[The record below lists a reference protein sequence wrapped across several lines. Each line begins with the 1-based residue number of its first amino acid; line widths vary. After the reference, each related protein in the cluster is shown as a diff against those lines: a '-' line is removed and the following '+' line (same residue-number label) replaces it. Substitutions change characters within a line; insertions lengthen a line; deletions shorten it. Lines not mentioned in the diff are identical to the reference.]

1 MIKLN
6 LAKFLSKTST
16 KKSNELKEFID
27 ELDKFNERINN
38 DNKFVGSSNNDKK
51 TGKYYYKHSRVGH
64 IPNDAMPDN
73 IKITRVGMDI
83 GVPGI
88 PLGEHSKH
96 QQIHV

>member
-1 MIKLN
+1 MTAAYNHI
-6 LAKFLSKTST
+6 S
-16 KKSNELKEFID
+16 
-27 ELDKFNERINN
+27 N
-38 DNKFVGSSNNDKK
+38 DNNENIPSTNDYCNSSSNNDKK